1 MRKSKLN
8 ENINKSNNNNENEN
22 EEIFKLINS
31 QSIELM
37 FPNIER
43 SSIIF

>member
-8 ENINKSNNNNENEN
+8 ENINKSNNNNENE
-22 EEIFKLINS
+22 EIFKLKNS